1 MDVKTP
7 NDLKQC
13 GYHYLFYSRGEVGIP
28 GMEGTRKASLIHG
41 ELLDGR
47 SRLFQNP
54 QQYWPDSH
62 SIKAMEIFL
71 GFL

>member
-28 GMEGTRKASLIHG
+28 GMEGTRKASLIHRG
-41 ELLDGR
+41 AAG
-47 SRLFQNP
+47 
-54 QQYWPDSH
+54 W
-62 SIKAMEIFL
+62 EIQAL
-71 GFL
+71 PESTAVLA